1 MKITIVSKKL
11 HSCGWVLCCLV
22 LIFATSCSN
31 SITPISI
38 DPSWNQSEKETT
50 SSWVYNSK
58 TKKYDIPMGTAPSSD
73 YAGRVD
79 QEVAE
84 TLRSREKSLDTGA
97 EASEMYSFKTKG
109 SSKPYSS
116 EQKVNRP
123 IISEKQKVALD
134 IFTRQPSFLVEKE
147 KISALISTINLER
160 LAWKPRF
167 DISGTGGLSKG
178 GGSDLGLAAAAQFSG
193 EKLMTDDGQTK
204 RRVADVTLS
213 VEIAKTNAKILLDGL
228 ISEALSNYTQLIINE
243 QRISIFDYF
252 LNLFD
257 EKQELVESAVIA
269 GVLSKSD
276 LFELS
281 SLRLEVEELRLM
293 AELQYQKNEAFLK
306 TKYASNFNQLV
317 NYLDDQYPLEVLRQV
332 NGRNL
337 FVHSLIELQEQQI
350 IVRRGIAENAR
361 ALSTSASVS
370 LNAPLEAESEIGVFA
385 GIRVSK
391 PVYDGGKSV
400 EEISRLNKLL
410 NSFTSERH
418 KLEREVLFI
427 NRDVKIRFDNFANV
441 QQLVKKN
448 LSLSREVVKDLEAK
462 IKVGRATV
470 EQLVKEFYAKA
481 NYEIKI
487 LDTRADLELST
498 ISSFASISSSCA
510 LLDLCE
516 ALDVVFNE

>member
-1 MKITIVSKKL
+1 MRIIIVSNKL
-11 HSCGWVLCCLV
+11 HICKWVLCCLA
-22 LIFATSCSN
+22 LFFAKSCSTF
-31 SITPISI
+31 IYPLAI
-38 DPSWNQSEKETT
+38 DPLRDQIEKETT
-50 SSWVYNSK
+50 SSWSYNPK
-58 TKKYDIPMGTAPSSD
+58 TRKYDIPRGTVTSSD
-73 YAGRVD
+73 YAVEFD
-79 QEVAE
+79 QAVAE
-84 TLRSREKSLDTGA
+84 TLKSREESLDTGA
-97 EASEMYSFKTKG
+97 EASEISSFKTKD
-109 SSKPYSS
+109 SSKLYSS
-116 EQKVNRP
+116 DKKVNRP
-123 IISEKQKVALD
+123 IISEGQKVALN
-134 IFTRQPSFLVEKE
+134 IFTQQPSFLVEKE
-147 KISALISTINLER
+147 KISALISTTNLES

-167 DISGTGGLSKG
+167 DISGTGGLSKN
-178 GGSDLGLAAAAQFSG
+178 GGSDLGIAAAAQFSG
-193 EKLMTDDGQTK
+193 EKLMTDNGQTK
-204 RRVADVTLS
+204 RRVTDAKLS

-243 QRISIFDYF
+243 QRITIFNYF
-252 LNLFD
+252 LKLFD

-269 GVLSKSD
+269 GVLTKSD
-276 LFELS
+276 LFELN

-317 NYLDDQYPLEVLRQV
+317 NYLDDQYPLEILRQV
-332 NGRNL
+332 NGGDL
-337 FVHSLIELQEQQI
+337 FVHALIELQEQQI
-350 IVRRGIAENAR
+350 IVRREIAENAR

-370 LNAPLEAESEIGVFA
+370 LNAPLETESEIGVFA

-410 NSFTSERH
+410 SSLSSERH

-448 LSLSREVVKDLEAK
+448 LSLSGEVVKDLEAK

-481 NYEIKI
+481 NYEIKL

-516 ALDVVFNE
+516 ALDVLSIK

>member
-1 MKITIVSKKL
+1 M
-11 HSCGWVLCCLV
+11 
-22 LIFATSCSN
+22 
-31 SITPISI
+31 
-38 DPSWNQSEKETT
+38 
-50 SSWVYNSK
+50 
-58 TKKYDIPMGTAPSSD
+58 
-73 YAGRVD
+73 
-79 QEVAE
+79 
-84 TLRSREKSLDTGA
+84 
-97 EASEMYSFKTKG
+97 
-109 SSKPYSS
+109 
-116 EQKVNRP
+116 
-123 IISEKQKVALD
+123 
-134 IFTRQPSFLVEKE
+134 
-147 KISALISTINLER
+147 
-160 LAWKPRF
+160 
-167 DISGTGGLSKG
+167 
-178 GGSDLGLAAAAQFSG
+178 
-193 EKLMTDDGQTK
+193 
-204 RRVADVTLS
+204 
-213 VEIAKTNAKILLDGL
+213 
-228 ISEALSNYTQLIINE
+228 
-243 QRISIFDYF
+243 
-252 LNLFD
+252 
-257 EKQELVESAVIA
+257 
-269 GVLSKSD
+269 
-276 LFELS
+276 
-281 SLRLEVEELRLM
+281 
-293 AELQYQKNEAFLK
+293 
-306 TKYASNFNQLV
+306 

-427 NRDVKIRFDNFANV
+427 NRDVKIRFDKFANV

-448 LSLSREVVKDLEAK
+448 LSLSKEVVKDLEAK